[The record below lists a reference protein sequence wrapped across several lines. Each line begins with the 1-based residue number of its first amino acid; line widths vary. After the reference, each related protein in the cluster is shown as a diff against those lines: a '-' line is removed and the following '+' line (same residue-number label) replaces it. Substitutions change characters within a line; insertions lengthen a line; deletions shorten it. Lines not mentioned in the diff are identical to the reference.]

1 MDVKDFSLEF
11 DLLYNNIMSNK
22 APGLNEYEKSL
33 FLTQAQELT
42 VLDIY
47 SGKYQEHFE
56 ETEKMSMCLDQ
67 LIRQETYTSF
77 STGKR
82 LDINSVFITLPDDLW
97 FKTGEV
103 AYIKDDSYKCDENNI
118 REVTI
123 LPVTQDTLI
132 RTKKSP
138 FRGPNEYRILRL
150 NSGKNTV
157 ELISKFPLQSYTVRY
172 LSRPSPI
179 ILEDLPNGLS
189 INGETTS
196 KTCQLNSAIHRTILN
211 RAVLL
216 AKSIWESET
225 NQR

>member
-22 APGLNEYEKSL
+22 APGLSEYEKSL
-33 FLTQAQELT
+33 FLTQAQELI

-82 LDINSVFITLPDDLW
+82 LDVNSVFITLPDDLW

-103 AYIKDDSYKCDENNI
+103 AYIKDDSYK
-118 REVTI
+118 
-123 LPVTQDTLI
+123 LA
-132 RTKKSP
+132 
-138 FRGPNEYRILRL
+138 
-150 NSGKNTV
+150 
-157 ELISKFPLQSYTVRY
+157 ELY
-172 LSRPSPI
+172 
-179 ILEDLPNGLS
+179 LPNLFGYDAIYVVLVPTYEPFWANVS
-189 INGETTS
+189 
-196 KTCQLNSAIHRTILN
+196 LN
-211 RAVLL
+211 
-216 AKSIWESET
+216 
-225 NQR
+225 